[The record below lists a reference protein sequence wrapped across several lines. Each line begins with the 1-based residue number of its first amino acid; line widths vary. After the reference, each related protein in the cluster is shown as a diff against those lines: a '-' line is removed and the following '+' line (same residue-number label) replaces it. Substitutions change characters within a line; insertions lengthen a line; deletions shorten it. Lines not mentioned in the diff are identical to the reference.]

1 MAFEKLVYGS
11 EAAAG
16 TKTTPIE
23 ECTVESVNGSLK
35 TAIASF
41 SSERDI
47 DLYEPEELCDAVGW
61 SRRRRSEKALEHS
74 FLVASLGMHTAG

>member
-1 MAFEKLVYGS
+1 MGLKSWFSGS

-35 TAIASF
+35 QRSHHF

-47 DLYEPEELCDAVGW
+47 DLYEPGTLRC
-61 SRRRRSEKALEHS
+61 SR
-74 FLVASLGMHTAG
+74 LVAPMRKVLLSIVFS